1 MLPFLA
7 KPQTFL
13 VKPAP
18 GWLDLA
24 HEEVCRILEN
34 PLQKYKF
41 SPVAKITANSIL
53 VDQFDFRQ
61 GLELVLRAT
70 LLHDVELVLHSG
82 RVTTRAGW
90 NDFFVKSRIQDVWPA
105 TKDLPLQLI
114 VRVTHPVVG
123 SEKEVRDRL
132 KTYLVGAG
140 ISTAKVTEDQ
150 EIPAI
155 NRLRLESEKN
165 RTQMLLSLAGAPLYI
180 RSYKD
185 ILTGASAPLPEHHA
199 AACFRWANALL
210 DRKKENSI
218 LTGNIPVVVPFAGTG
233 TLGFESLCQILQYAP
248 GLFRSNYAFQRFMF
262 HPEKTAATIARRLHA
277 GRTCGSP
284 RIIFGEIDPKACQDL
299 KANIAGFERRIGELL
314 GRDQAQGA
322 FSCMQNDFLKDPD
335 LLISD
340 EREIFILLN
349 PPYGERLAK
358 KTGPEA
364 IYSGIGKILKKLGQ
378 KTKFSGLILC
388 GNEVSWREFLGATGP
403 IYHKTRHFTHGGM
416 DVRAVVFSNV
426 EKLNPREP

>member
-1 MLPFLA
+1 M
-7 KPQTFL
+7 
-13 VKPAP
+13 
-18 GWLDLA
+18 
-24 HEEVCRILEN
+24 
-34 PLQKYKF
+34 
-41 SPVAKITANSIL
+41 
-53 VDQFDFRQ
+53 
-61 GLELVLRAT
+61 
-70 LLHDVELVLHSG
+70 
-82 RVTTRAGW
+82 
-90 NDFFVKSRIQDVWPA
+90 
-105 TKDLPLQLI
+105 
-114 VRVTHPVVG
+114 
-123 SEKEVRDRL
+123 
-132 KTYLVGAG
+132 
-140 ISTAKVTEDQ
+140 
-150 EIPAI
+150 
-155 NRLRLESEKN
+155 ESEKN

-299 KANIAGFERRIGELL
+299 KANISGFERRIGELL
-314 GRDQAQGA
+314 GRDHAQGT
-322 FSCMQNDFLKDPD
+322 FICLQNDFLKEPD
-335 LLISD
+335 LLFSD
-340 EREIFILLN
+340 EREIFLLLN